1 MQRYKIE
8 VVLFIPALTVFLFA
22 CFPSRNIQTKLPAN
36 SYSPVDSALY
46 KLITEQ
52 DSLLFETF
60 NTQNL
65 KKLIPFFGENL
76 EVYQDN
82 IGVRNY
88 EQTIESFKGL
98 FKMPYVLKRAI
109 LKESV
114 EVYPVKN
121 YGAIQT
127 GRHTFCHV
135 ENGKLECETYKFV
148 IIWENKNSQWKI
160 TKLITYD
167 HKL

>member
-8 VVLFIPALTVFLFA
+8 IFLFISALTFFLFA
-22 CFPSRNIQTKLPAN
+22 CSPSKSTLTKLPSN
-36 SYSPVDSALY
+36 NYSPVDSALY
-46 KLITEQ
+46 KLIIEQ
-52 DSLLFETF
+52 DSLLFEAF

-65 KKLIPFFGENL
+65 GKLTRFFGENL

-82 IGVRNY
+82 MGVRNY

-98 FKMPYVLKRAI
+98 FKMPYILKRTA
-109 LKESV
+109 LKESI
-114 EVYPVKN
+114 EVYPIKN

-127 GRHTFCHV
+127 GRHTFCHT

-148 IIWENKNSQWKI
+148 LIWENKNSQWKI
-160 TKLITYD
+160 TKLITYG